1 MVKLITTLVE
11 FLLRLSMVSE
21 QMVDSLQA
29 APEDVRQPQL
39 AGAEQGVA
47 CRIAEVQ
54 EEEDD
59 MFDGDLNFLML
70 KDTEVVENVQVWL
83 TRVIDT
89 QVVLMEKYASHL
101 LDKVH
106 GVLVRQ
112 LEMGEAVS
120 KRVAMKVPANLHK
133 VWGLGRFLGRRAC
146 GCSAA
151 WCPGGC
157 P

>member
-1 MVKLITTLVE
+1 
-11 FLLRLSMVSE
+11 
-21 QMVDSLQA
+21 
-29 APEDVRQPQL
+29 
-39 AGAEQGVA
+39 
-47 CRIAEVQ
+47 
-54 EEEDD
+54 
-59 MFDGDLNFLML
+59 
-70 KDTEVVENVQVWL
+70 
-83 TRVIDT
+83 VIDT
-89 QVVLMEKYASHL
+89 QVVLLEKYASHL